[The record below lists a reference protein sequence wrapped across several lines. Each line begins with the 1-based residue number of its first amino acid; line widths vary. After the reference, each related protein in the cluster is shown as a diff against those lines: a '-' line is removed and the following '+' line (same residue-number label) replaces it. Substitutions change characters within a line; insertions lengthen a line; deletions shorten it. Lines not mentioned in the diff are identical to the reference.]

1 MARSNERESRL
12 GVIFNLR
19 DGSWERDTGEAALS
33 AGERGKGV
41 GVNKLIKT
49 DA

>member
-19 DGSWERDTGEAALS
+19 DGSWERDTGEAAL
-33 AGERGKGV
+33 AEERVKGV

>member
-19 DGSWERDTGEAALS
+19 DGNYRDTGEAAL
-33 AGERGKGV
+33 AGERLKGV